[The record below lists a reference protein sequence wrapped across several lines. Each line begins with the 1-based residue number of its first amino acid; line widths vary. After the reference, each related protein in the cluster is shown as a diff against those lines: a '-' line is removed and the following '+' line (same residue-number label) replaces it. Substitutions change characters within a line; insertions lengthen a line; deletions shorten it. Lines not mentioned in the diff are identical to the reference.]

1 MTDTQPPLTPGPRP
15 NLLQALHALEEA
27 AAGPSPDTLAAAP
40 LLHLWSPVLIGADLC
55 LAGEATGHPHLPDGI
70 ITTSLLLALAQ
81 DLTWARTF
89 SRFYRLNRP
98 LDAAL
103 SEACASPNVHIIDA
117 YGHQAI
123 PVPVARKWIERT
135 AEWVRA
141 RVGE

>member
-1 MTDTQPPLTPGPRP
+1 MTDTQPPLTP
-15 NLLQALHALEEA
+15 NLLTARQAIEA
-27 AAGPSPDTLAAAP
+27 AEAGPSPDTLAAAP
-40 LLHLWSPVLIGADLC
+40 LLHLWSSVLIGADLC

-70 ITTSLLLALAQ
+70 ITTSMLLALAP

-89 SRFYRLNRP
+89 SRFYRLALP
-98 LDAAL
+98 LDAAV
-103 SEACASPNVHIIDA
+103 SEACASPNVHLIDA

-135 AEWVRA
+135 AEWIRA